1 MIVNQ
6 SPAQNSSVNAR
17 GRIPKSVVKV
27 VKRIGLSLDFPLSA
41 TASTLSTHFSRFEFI
56 LSMRIIA
63 LFTTIHVR
71 AINQIPNDIEYGFP
85 VKYSPI
91 FTPSKARTIL

>member
-6 SPAQNSSVNAR
+6 SPAQNSSSKAR
-17 GRIPKSVVKV
+17 GRIPNSVVRV
-27 VKRIGLSLDFPLSA
+27 VRRIGLSLDFPLSA
-41 TASTLSTHFSRFEFI
+41 TDSTLSTHFSRFELI
-56 LSMRIIA
+56 LSIKIIA
-63 LFTTIHVR
+63 LFTTIQVR
-71 AINQIPNDIEYGFP
+71 AINQIPKDIEYGFP